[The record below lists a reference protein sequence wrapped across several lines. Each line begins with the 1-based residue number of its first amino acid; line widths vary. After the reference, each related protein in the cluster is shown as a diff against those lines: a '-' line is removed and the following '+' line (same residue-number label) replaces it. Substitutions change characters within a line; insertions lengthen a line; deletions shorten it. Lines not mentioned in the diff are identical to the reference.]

1 MIERRHPIEL
11 YAIELEK
18 ARATLAELIRTRTAS
33 GSEIS
38 TAAVRVKELEIR
50 VASARLAQAEY
61 YLGTLK
67 ARVAFLEARTSRPAS
82 VSNSE
87 EQELA
92 WARDALPANT
102 SAVSRLSDELR
113 HLREELR
120 TLVAKPA
127 A

>member
-11 YAIELEK
+11 YAMELEK
-18 ARATLAELIRTRTAS
+18 ARATLAGLIRTRTAA
-33 GSEIS
+33 GSEIGS
-38 TAAVRVKELEIR
+38 AAVRVKEIEIR
-50 VASARLAQAEY
+50 LASARLAQAEY

-67 ARVAFLEARTSRPAS
+67 ARVAYLEARTSRPGSATKT
-82 VSNSE
+82 E
-87 EQELA
+87 EQELS

-102 SAVSRLSDELR
+102 ATVSRLSQELK
-113 HLREELR
+113 HLRDELR

>member
-11 YAIELEK
+11 YAIELER
-18 ARATLAELIRTRTAS
+18 ARATLAGLVRTSTAG

-38 TAAVRVKELEIR
+38 GAAIRVKELETR
-50 VASARLAQAEY
+50 LASARLAQAEY

-67 ARVAFLEARTSRPAS
+67 ARVAFLEARTSRPGSATK
-82 VSNSE
+82 SE

-102 SAVSRLSDELR
+102 AAVSRLSQ
-113 HLREELR
+113 
-120 TLVAKPA
+120 
-127 A
+127 